1 MIASPSRFTTPKM
14 NPGRN
19 KPMSITIETVRK
31 IAHLA
36 RLKISAEQEQSAA
49 SDLGKILAWVG
60 QLDELDVTGVEPL
73 ANVNDASLGW
83 REQDV
88 VTDGD
93 IAQDILSNAPAK
105 TADFF
110 TVPKVVE

>member
-1 MIASPSRFTTPKM
+1 
-14 NPGRN
+14 
-19 KPMSITIETVRK
+19 MSIDIETAVK
-31 IAHLA
+31 ISRLA
-36 RLKISAEQEQSAA
+36 RLKIPEDQLQNVAG
-49 SDLGKILAWVG
+49 DLSKILAWVG
-60 QLDELDVTGVEPL
+60 QLDEVDVTGIEPL

-88 VTDGD
+88 VTDGNKPD
-93 IAQDILSNAPAK
+93 DILANAPSK

>member
-1 MIASPSRFTTPKM
+1 
-14 NPGRN
+14 
-19 KPMSITIETVRK
+19 MSIDVNTVVK
-31 IAHLA
+31 IAGLA
-36 RLKISAEQEQSAA
+36 RLKIPPEEQQRVTG
-49 SDLGKILAWVG
+49 DLNKILAWVS
-60 QLDELDVTGVEPL
+60 QLDEVNVEGVEPL

-93 IAQDILSNAPAK
+93 KPHDILANAPSK

>member
-1 MIASPSRFTTPKM
+1 MTID
-14 NPGRN
+14 
-19 KPMSITIETVRK
+19 IETALK
-31 IAHLA
+31 ISRLA
-36 RLKISAEQEQSAA
+36 RLKIPAEQLPNVA
-49 SDLGKILAWVG
+49 SDLSKILAWVG
-60 QLDELDVTGVEPL
+60 QLDEVDVTGIEPL
-73 ANVNDASLGW
+73 ANVNDGSLGW

-93 IAQDILSNAPAK
+93 KPDDILANAPSK

>member
-1 MIASPSRFTTPKM
+1 
-14 NPGRN
+14 
-19 KPMSITIETVRK
+19 MSIDIETVRK
-31 IAHLA
+31 IARLA
-36 RLKISAEQEQSAA
+36 RLKIPAEQEAGVA
-49 SDLGKILAWVG
+49 GDMNKILDWVG
-60 QLDELDVTGVEPL
+60 QLDEVNVDGIEPL

-88 VTDGD
+88 VTDG
-93 IAQDILSNAPAK
+93 AKAEDILANAPAK

>member
-1 MIASPSRFTTPKM
+1 MTID
-14 NPGRN
+14 
-19 KPMSITIETVRK
+19 IETARK

-36 RLKISAEQEQSAA
+36 CLKIPEDQLPQVAK
-49 SDLGKILAWVG
+49 DLNGILAWVG
-60 QLDELDVTGVEPL
+60 QLDELDVTGIEPL
-73 ANVNDASLGW
+73 ANVNDESLRW

-93 IAQDILSNAPAK
+93 QPEAILANAPSK